1 MLKKQKKTPKKQ
13 KTFYL
18 SKIKLDFPPPPR
30 KNTTTTTKILV
41 VIFLNLA
48 SDVCPPYNKNLKR
61 RKQKLNI
68 FKINNKN

>member
-1 MLKKQKKTPKKQ
+1 MLKNKKKTKNNILLKQ
-13 KTFYL
+13 N
-18 SKIKLDFPPPPR
+18 KIRLPPPR

>member
-1 MLKKQKKTPKKQ
+1 MLKNPPKKTKNNILLKQ
-13 KTFYL
+13 N
-18 SKIKLDFPPPPR
+18 KIRLPPPPR

>member
-1 MLKKQKKTPKKQ
+1 MLKKQKNPQKKQ

-18 SKIKLDFPPPPR
+18 SKIKLDFPPPR

>member
-1 MLKKQKKTPKKQ
+1 MLKKPPKKQ
-13 KTFYL
+13 KTTFYL

-30 KNTTTTTKILV
+30 KNTTTTTTKILV

>member
-1 MLKKQKKTPKKQ
+1 MLKNKKNQKT
-13 KTFYL
+13 TFYL
-18 SKIKLDFPPPPR
+18 SKIKLDFPPPR

>member
-1 MLKKQKKTPKKQ
+1 MLKNKKKQKT
-13 KTFYL
+13 TFYL
-18 SKIKLDFPPPPR
+18 SKIKLDFPPPR